1 VLGLR
6 RGANRRW
13 RSTLRAVLSV
23 VVVYAL
29 FCVAGCLGYRS
40 FLYPAPSDATFTP
53 PPGARL
59 LTLRAEDG
67 AVTMASQL
75 PPPAPDARTIVVFHG
90 NGETIENRVPLAEA
104 LRARGFGVVLA
115 EYRGYGLARASG
127 RPDEAG
133 LYRDA
138 AAVLDEL
145 DRQGIGRERVAL
157 LGISLGTGVAVEM
170 AVRGRAGA
178 LVLVSPYTSITA
190 MASRLLPLLP
200 TRWICPDRYDTLSKA
215 PRVDVPTLVIH
226 GDQDE
231 VVPFAMGQQVA
242 ATIRGAQ
249 LKVVPG
255 GHHND
260 LFKLDGPALEDA
272 IAAAARPL

>member
-1 VLGLR
+1 MKDVPVTR
-6 RGANRRW
+6 RRA
-13 RSTLRAVLSV
+13 RSTLRVALGLI
-23 VVVYAL
+23 VVYSL
-29 FCVAGCLGYRS
+29 FCVAGCLSYRT
-40 FLYPAPSDATFTP
+40 FLYPAPSDTRFTP
-53 PPGARL
+53 PPEARL

-67 AVTMASQL
+67 VVTMAAQL
-75 PPPAPDARTIVVFHG
+75 PPPVPDARTIVVFHG
-90 NGETIENRVPLAEA
+90 NGETMENRLPLAQA
-104 LRARGFGVVLA
+104 LHSRGFGVVLA

-145 DRQGIGRERVAL
+145 GRQGMGRDKVVL

-170 AVRGRAGA
+170 AVRDRAAA

-190 MASRLLPLLP
+190 MAARLLPLLP
-200 TRWICPDRYDTLSKA
+200 TRWLCPDKYDTLSKA
-215 PRVDVPTLVIH
+215 PRVEVPTLVIH
-226 GDQDE
+226 GDHDE

-242 ATIRGAQ
+242 AAIRGAQ

-260 LFKLDGPALEDA
+260 LFLYHAQELEDA
-272 IAAAARPL
+272 IAEAARR